1 MADLGRVLAAARA
14 PGLALRLDVQGVRVF
29 RPRLASDPVRMRSDR
44 ARANVAAA
52 GAWLRGL
59 PTALGLGV
67 TAARLLAPAGRWREL
82 MAALQRDVPS
92 AESALRTLVG
102 RGAGSTPA
110 GDDVALGALAYGW
123 AAKGQ
128 DAPAVTAMRL
138 LIAELCTLTTALGAS
153 YLRAAARAEFG
164 GHLIAWVRALPRAS
178 QLRTQGLAMRL
189 TRHGATSGFD
199 TLAGFV
205 AAAEA
210 ADAAQLTRM

>member
-1 MADLGRVLAAARA
+1 MAQTGQFPAQAFKAVV
-14 PGLALRLDVQGVRVF
+14 VQMGVDDAFGVR
-29 RPRLASDPVRMRSDR
+29 
-44 ARANVAAA
+44 
-52 GAWLRGL
+52 
-59 PTALGLGV
+59 GLGQDEAPRIDDEG
-67 TAARLLAPAGRWREL
+67 AAVHSFHPAL
-82 MAALQRDVPS
+82 DADY
-92 AESALRTLVG
+92 ESH
-102 RGAGSTPA
+102 
-110 GDDVALGALAYGW
+110 Y
-123 AAKGQ
+123 
-128 DAPAVTAMRL
+128 AVTAMRL
-138 LIAELCTLTTALGAS
+138 LIPELCTLTTALGAS